1 MKRNNTFIALLAL
14 GWTVLLSQPVFAKN
28 PINSNRAVITVKGMV
43 CDFCA
48 QGIGK
53 KLNKDSR
60 VKSYTIDLEKK
71 TVIVSFKKDQ
81 KISKNDLTKIIKQ
94 SGYNVRSIRYDKKN
108 N

>member
-1 MKRNNTFIALLAL
+1 MKRNNTLIALLVF
-14 GWTVLLSQPVFAKN
+14 GWTILLSQPVFAVTTKTPN
-28 PINSNRAVITVKGMV
+28 KVEMKVKGMV

-81 KISKNDLTKIIKQ
+81 TISKKDLTKIIKQ
-94 SGYNVRSIRYDKKN
+94 SGYNVKSIKYEQ
-108 N
+108 